1 MLTVTDAF
9 KETIKQLTVQSDGYV
24 NIINSSG
31 TLTFDRDEITKIEI
45 YGNAYQND
53 KVLGNLAQHSLTL
66 ELLGDYTKDIS
77 LIKENTVEVFLGVLV
92 SGSYEYVQYQDFLI
106 TEITYSD
113 TTNLTKIIAT
123 DNIVKLNKEI
133 VDTNSY
139 PMTLKAYTEWVLGQC
154 GLSLENTTFLNSTF
168 SVTTVPFS
176 DYTNAK
182 EIISRVAEMALSY
195 VIVNKATNKIEF
207 RNAFEEVPTANTHNV
222 LSAFTH
228 DQLSLYTHNQLMYGF
243 ATDLDNATKDNY
255 WSFKLMD
262 NNFGQNGIN
271 TLVLKISQVEGENN
285 TQVNATNVAIDG
297 NLEVSI
303 ADNPFINTEAKR
315 LSIINA
321 MFNVVDEFKYNPYSL
336 EYRGFPYL
344 EIGDIII
351 VEQMNEEEVAVP
363 IYETNIKWN
372 GGLLGKIGAK
382 ALSLTETKYRY
393 ISTTNQKIRNA
404 EIMVDKA
411 NAEISLKVS
420 EDEIISA
427 INLSPEA
434 IRINT
439 AKLNIDAYVTFTNL
453 STSGQTTINGG
464 NITTGTL
471 NASMVTISN
480 FGYSSLTGTKPPTD
494 ADNTT
499 TTINGGIITTGTI
512 QVLNGGTVS
521 AGITGV
527 GSGDSNVRFWAGST
541 YDNRASAPFRV
552 TQGGS
557 LVASNATISGTITST
572 SGTIG
577 GFSLSSDNLQAGSG
591 SVFVQLNGNTGGSYG
606 LRVGSA
612 TGSGLITRYY
622 AGNISSTDGG
632 SNYPLYLNGSK
643 MLVASNFSLSGTTL
657 TISI

>member
-1 MLTVTDAF
+1 MLTVTEAF

-77 LIKENTVEVFLGVLV
+77 LIKENIVEVFLGVLV

-123 DNIVKLNKEI
+123 DNIIKLNKEI
-133 VDTNSY
+133 VDTNTY

-154 GLSLENTTFLNSTF
+154 GLSLENTTFLNDTF
-168 SVTTVPFS
+168 SVTTTPFAN
-176 DYTNAK
+176 YTNAK
-182 EIISRVAEMALSY
+182 EIISRIAEMSLSY
-195 VIVNKATNKIEF
+195 VIVNKVSNKIEF

-228 DQLSLYTHNQLMYGF
+228 DQLSVYTHNQLSYGF

-271 TLVLKISQVEGENN
+271 TLVLKLSQVEGENN
-285 TQVNATNVAIDG
+285 TQENATNVAIDG

-303 ADNPFINTEAKR
+303 VDNPFINTEAKR
-315 LSIINA
+315 LSVING
-321 MFNVVDEFKYNPYSL
+321 MFNVVDGFKYNPYSL

-351 VEQMNEEEVAVP
+351 VEQMNEEEIAVP
-363 IYETNIKWN
+363 IFETNIKWN
-372 GGLLGKIGAK
+372 GGLFGKIGSK

-439 AKLNIDAYVTFTNL
+439 ARLNIDAYVTFTNL
-453 STSGQTTINGG
+453 STAGQTTINGG

-471 NASMVTISN
+471 NASVVNVTNINASNIS
-480 FGYSSLTGTKPPTD
+480 TGTLS
-494 ADNTT
+494 ADRIDTGSITSLGAVTAGSFNLGDGSFQVSSSGVLTASGVNISGLISST
-499 TTINGGIITTGTI
+499 VGDIGGFDISSNN
-512 QVLNGGTVS
+512 LK
-521 AGITGV
+521 
-527 GSGDSNVRFWAGST
+527 SGDSST
-541 YDNRASAPFRV
+541 
-552 TQGGS
+552 
-557 LVASNATISGTITST
+557 
-572 SGTIG
+572 
-577 GFSLSSDNLQAGSG
+577 
-591 SVFVQLNGNTGGSYG
+591 FVELNGTTNSFSG

-632 SNYPLYLNGSK
+632 NAYPLFLNGSK
-643 MLVASNFSLSGTTL
+643 ILVASNFSLSGTTL